1 MNELVSAINGVIW
14 SPALIFLCLGVGLY
28 FSLRSRFLQLRH
40 IKHMITL
47 MFQGGATDA
56 GVSSFQALTMTLAG
70 RVGTGNIARV
80 ATAITFGGP
89 GALFWMWVVAF
100 LGASSAFV
108 ESTLGQVYKEKINGE
123 YRGGPAFYI
132 EKGLGVKWYAWL
144 FAIVTIFSCGLL
156 LPGVQANSIA
166 ASLDIAFGLNPN
178 VTAAILAVLLSFI
191 IFGGVK
197 RIASFSSMVVPFM
210 ALGYIIVACVIIA
223 INIEKLPAVI
233 LLIWKSAFGLEA
245 GFGAILGQAIM
256 WGVKRGVY
264 SNEAAQGTG
273 PHASS
278 AAAVSH
284 PVKQGLVQA
293 FSVYIDT
300 LFVCSATGFMLLITG
315 LYNVQGVD
323 GAALYT
329 GIAGVAAG
337 PGYVQTAMESMMP
350 GFGNYF
356 VAIALFFFAFTTI
369 IAYYYIAETNIAYI
383 NRKIHRPWLTFLLKL
398 CLMAST
404 VYGTI
409 RTADL
414 AWGLGDIGVGLMAW
428 LNIIAIVLLH
438 KKAFASL
445 KDYETQNAQGIDPQF
460 DPVRL
465 GIKNADYWLGERRDE
480 EGGLPGQVSS
490 PEGKQPAGKLNN

>member
-1 MNELVSAINGVIW
+1 MNEFVNAVNGVIW
-14 SPALIFLCLGVGLY
+14 SQALIYLCLGTGLY
-28 FSLRSRFLQLRH
+28 FSLRTRFLQLRH
-40 IKHMITL
+40 LKGMVRLI
-47 MFQGGATDA
+47 FQGKANAA
-56 GVSSFQALTMTLAG
+56 GVSSFQALSMTLAG
-70 RVGTGNIARV
+70 RVGTGNIAGV

-89 GALFWMWVVAF
+89 GALFWMWMVAF

-108 ESTLGQVYKEKINGE
+108 ESTLGQVYKEKLDGE

-132 EKGLGVKWYAWL
+132 EKGLGMKWYAWI
-144 FAIVTIFSCGLL
+144 FALATIFSCGVL
-156 LPGVQANSIA
+156 LPGVQANSIG
-166 ASLDIAFGLNPN
+166 ASLDIAFGISPN
-178 VTAAILAVLLSFI
+178 VTAALIALLLGFI

-197 RIASFSSMVVPFM
+197 RIASFAGTVVPFM
-210 ALGYIIVACVIIA
+210 ALGYIIVACVIVA
-223 INIEKLPAVI
+223 LNIDQLPGVI
-233 LLIWKSAFGLEA
+233 LLVWKSAFGLDA
-245 GFGAILGQAIM
+245 GFGAILGLAIM

-284 PVKQGLVQA
+284 PAKQGLVQA

-315 LYNVQGVD
+315 LYNVQGPE

-350 GFGNYF
+350 GFGSYF

-369 IAYYYIAETNIAYI
+369 VAYYYIAETNVAYL
-383 NRKIHRPWLTFLLKL
+383 NRKIHRPWLTFVLKIG
-398 CLMAST
+398 LMASA
-404 VYGTI
+404 VYGTVK
-409 RTADL
+409 TADL

-428 LNIIAIVLLH
+428 LNIIAILLLR
-438 KKAFASL
+438 KTAFTCL
-445 KDYETQNAQGIDPQF
+445 KDYEAQLAKGE
-460 DPVRL
+460 DPVFHPETL
-465 GIKNADYWLGERRDE
+465 GIKRADYWVDNRAEVNRIRESTGNIDE
-480 EGGLPGQVSS
+480 NARVS
-490 PEGKQPAGKLNN
+490 GK

>member
-70 RVGTGNIARV
+70 RVGTGNIAGV

-465 GIKNADYWLGERRDE
+465 GIKNADYWLGERRD
-480 EGGLPGQVSS
+480 
-490 PEGKQPAGKLNN
+490 

>member
-40 IKHMITL
+40 IKLMITL
-47 MFQGGATDA
+47 MFQGRPTEA

-70 RVGTGNIARV
+70 RVGTGNIAGV

-89 GALFWMWVVAF
+89 GALFWMWIVAF

-156 LPGVQANSIA
+156 LPGVQANSIG
-166 ASLDIAFGLNPN
+166 ASLDIAFGLSPN
-178 VTAAILAVLLSFI
+178 VTAALLAVLLSFI

-223 INIEKLPAVI
+223 INIDQLPSVI

-329 GIAGVAAG
+329 
-337 PGYVQTAMESMMP
+337 
-350 GFGNYF
+350 
-356 VAIALFFFAFTTI
+356 
-369 IAYYYIAETNIAYI
+369 
-383 NRKIHRPWLTFLLKL
+383 
-398 CLMAST
+398 
-404 VYGTI
+404 
-409 RTADL
+409 
-414 AWGLGDIGVGLMAW
+414 
-428 LNIIAIVLLH
+428 
-438 KKAFASL
+438 
-445 KDYETQNAQGIDPQF
+445 
-460 DPVRL
+460 
-465 GIKNADYWLGERRDE
+465 
-480 EGGLPGQVSS
+480 
-490 PEGKQPAGKLNN
+490 

>member
-1 MNELVSAINGVIW
+1 MNEFVNAVNGVIW
-14 SPALIFLCLGVGLY
+14 SQALIYLCLGTGLY
-28 FSLRSRFLQLRH
+28 FSLRTRFLQLRH
-40 IKHMITL
+40 LKGMVRLI
-47 MFQGGATDA
+47 FQGKANAA
-56 GVSSFQALTMTLAG
+56 GVSSFQALSMTLAG
-70 RVGTGNIARV
+70 RVGTGNIAGV

-89 GALFWMWVVAF
+89 GALFWMWMVAF

-108 ESTLGQVYKEKINGE
+108 ESTLGQVYKEKLDGE

-132 EKGLGVKWYAWL
+132 EKGLGMKWYAWI
-144 FAIVTIFSCGLL
+144 FALATIFSCGVL
-156 LPGVQANSIA
+156 LPGVQANSIG
-166 ASLDIAFGLNPN
+166 ASLDIAFGISPN
-178 VTAAILAVLLSFI
+178 VTAALIALLLGFI

-197 RIASFSSMVVPFM
+197 RIASFAGTVVPFM
-210 ALGYIIVACVIIA
+210 ALGYIIVACVIVA
-223 INIEKLPAVI
+223 LNIDQLPGVI
-233 LLIWKSAFGLEA
+233 LLVWKSAFGLDA
-245 GFGAILGQAIM
+245 GFGAILGLAIM

-284 PVKQGLVQA
+284 PAKQGLVQA

-315 LYNVQGVD
+315 LYNVQGPE

-350 GFGNYF
+350 GFGSYF

-369 IAYYYIAETNIAYI
+369 VAYYYIAETNVAYL
-383 NRKIHRPWLTFLLKL
+383 NRKIHRPWLTFVLKIG
-398 CLMAST
+398 LMASA
-404 VYGTI
+404 VYGTVK
-409 RTADL
+409 TADL

-428 LNIIAIVLLH
+428 LNIIAILLLR
-438 KKAFASL
+438 KTAFTCL
-445 KDYETQNAQGIDPQF
+445 KDYEAQLAKGE
-460 DPVRL
+460 DPVFHPEML
-465 GIKNADYWLGERRDE
+465 GIKRADYWVDNRAEVNRIRESTGSIDE
-480 EGGLPGQVSS
+480 NVGPSGR
-490 PEGKQPAGKLNN
+490 